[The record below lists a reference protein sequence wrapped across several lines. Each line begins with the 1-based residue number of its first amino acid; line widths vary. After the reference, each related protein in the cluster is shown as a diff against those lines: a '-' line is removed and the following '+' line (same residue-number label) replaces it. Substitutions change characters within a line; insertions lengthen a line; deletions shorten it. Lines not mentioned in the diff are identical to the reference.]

1 MTKRE
6 ELKCFYSCH
15 QHKTSK
21 IFKFSGTAVSLLVL
35 DKHILAPSP
44 HPKNTVA
51 RGFMADISRV
61 RERKKKTPSFLI
73 QS

>member
-35 DKHILAPSP
+35 DKPSTSLPP
-44 HPKNTVA
+44 HPTLRTLWQEA
-51 RGFMADISRV
+51 SWLTSP
-61 RERKKKTPSFLI
+61 E
-73 QS
+73 